1 MKTDRLWP
9 DVVTR
14 CNWQLL
20 PGVGLPGLTAGHLL
34 RSFSMP
40 VRLLLCCLLAL
51 PAGVVADAG
60 EGQFMGYELGTKYPA
75 QPQDVEVTTTG
86 NLLIAAEN
94 PTKPADIA
102 QVSLIATPESRT
114 IGYII
119 AASWYATEGEAR
131 EVGRRYVE
139 LLRAKYPDWDFG
151 RELMDASLRIV
162 EVNFDN
168 APYNLQLRLV
178 RDDYDGRSMWRISMS
193 LGWQRETKEWHAWQN
208 QAATE
213 HTAARATEHEQLLK
227 ESDIRGL

>member
-1 MKTDRLWP
+1 MAR
-9 DVVTR
+9 
-14 CNWQLL
+14 
-20 PGVGLPGLTAGHLL
+20 HLL
-34 RSFSMP
+34 RNFSMP
-40 VRLLLCCLLAL
+40 IRLLLCCLFAL
-51 PAGVVADAG
+51 PTVVVADASD
-60 EGQFMGYELGTKYPA
+60 GQFMGYELGTEYPA
-75 QPQDVEVTTTG
+75 PPQDIEVTTAG

-94 PTKPADIA
+94 PTKPADIV
-102 QVSLIATPESRT
+102 QVSLVATPESRT

-162 EVNFDN
+162 EVNFDK

-178 RDDYDGRSMWRISMS
+178 RDEYDGRSMWRFSMG
-193 LGWQRETKEWHAWQN
+193 LGWHRESKEWRAWQN

-213 HTAARATEHEQLLK
+213 HAAAKSTEREQLMK

>member
-1 MKTDRLWP
+1 
-9 DVVTR
+9 
-14 CNWQLL
+14 
-20 PGVGLPGLTAGHLL
+20 
-34 RSFSMP
+34 MP
-40 VRLLLCCLLAL
+40 IRFLLCCLFAL
-51 PAGVVADAG
+51 PADVVADAS

-75 QPQDVEVTTTG
+75 LPQDVEVTTTG

-94 PTKPADIA
+94 PTKPADIV

-131 EVGRRYVE
+131 DVGRRYVE

-162 EVNFDN
+162 EVNFDK

-178 RDDYDGRSMWRISMS
+178 RDEYHGRSMWRISMG
-193 LGWQRETKEWHAWQN
+193 LGWHRETKEWLAWQN

-213 HTAARATEHEQLLK
+213 HAAATATEYEQLLK